1 MRQRSN
7 VLKRGMAMLLAFILC
22 VSGLGWLPP
31 AGMTA
36 KAAGKIEISSAREL
50 AQIGTSPEYPMNGD
64 YVLTKDI
71 DLSTY
76 NNGEWIPIGG
86 SGGPEYGLVSGDRV
100 FSGTFDGNGKTIS
113 NLKISFDGS
122 SSQNTTNQ
130 SGLFAMI
137 GSDSSE
143 HYAEVKNLNFTDVS
157 VSHLLGRGD
166 SIGTLAADV
175 DGYARID
182 NIAVLSGEIR
192 AASGPGSDLI
202 GVGGVVGQV
211 RTNNSAVR
219 MTNLYNA
226 ADVEVAQGLS
236 SNWVR
241 CGGILGRIHQSSH
254 IGALSSCLNVGKIT
268 YKGGQGYAVNGYSSS
283 PDSEANTAN
292 ITACFGLAGTGRFTS
307 AVTQITEAELGSEAV
322 KNALGADYWTI
333 SGNRIMPIIS
343 EGKVV
348 TPIPM
353 PTFADGDSASS
364 VTKSFTLPLAYES
377 EKGTEAITW
386 SSSNPEIIAID
397 GADALVKGV
406 IADAQVTLT
415 AQTGSGKTKSIT
427 VTVVSNLVLEIDQEY
442 AKPGTSIT
450 AAVANYPEDLDI
462 SYRWEIDGK
471 TVSQTDAYTP
481 AQSDVNHFITVTA
494 STGNGEK
501 IDDLK
506 FYCSKLP
513 VVYIDTE
520 DGHGITSKDIY
531 KPASMRIQGN
541 DRFNSQNTTMYD
553 GGISIRGRGN
563 STWNTSFNKL
573 PYKIKLDSKTDLFG
587 FGKSKHWALLANYMD
602 ESLVRNTTSYDLSG
616 TMGMN
621 YLKSTHVDVIL
632 NGVYAGNYQ
641 LVGNVRVESSR
652 VDIYDWEDCA
662 KEAAKYVIKQ
672 AKDNTDGAA
681 DQLEERLVENLGWIT
696 SGTVDYNGNTYDI
709 TTCLPKDEEGNVDYS
724 GGFLMELDGYYDE
737 VSKFKTQNNQPIMLK
752 SPEFAY
758 TNDNLFNSVKNY
770 IQAVEN
776 SIVAGDF
783 QTEYEQQ
790 SCHYSDLVDM
800 DSLVRY
806 FMLNE
811 FFWNTETMKKSTYMY
826 KDLGGKL
833 YIGPIW
839 DMDWTSN
846 SLISASETSNY
857 DRWVTSDRNDS
868 NGHCAQNQQW
878 YKYLLSEPYFAV
890 KVYECYRDNRQ
901 NFEDIV
907 RDGGIIDQQAEYLKE
922 SADANFRN
930 GFVYHNSADFD
941 SQISRLKTFL
951 KNRLNWLDQQFTS
964 VEKLLSSFDQGLRNS
979 YNSPVTRGFQASDSI
994 SVEADTAEKGR
1005 TTYTAKVSGSSIEKV
1020 GFYINGKLAG
1030 TADVT
1035 DSTAKLTVEDACLE
1049 KESNRYNTVQV
1060 RGLDRN
1066 GVLLSNGSITNYAI
1080 FEKEI
1085 EEEEEKGHL
1094 IINQVYGG
1102 GMNDKTPVS
1111 HSFIELYNPTDSAVD
1126 LDGYSLGYL
1135 SGGENGAAAT
1145 EQRLSLSGMLPAYTS
1160 YLVRCEEQD
1169 TSTPELIKYAVK
1181 KFDQEWEQT
1190 IDNKR
1195 FRIVLYKGTEAED
1208 GVSVNEGNI
1217 EGAALPDGTISKQK
1231 AIRRRNF
1238 ADTNNNRNDFEVV
1251 NYRDEADAAVKKY
1264 PRSMADGIWRTDN
1277 EPVVTPDPD
1286 KKLEGSVSIRGNAIA
1301 EAILYADE
1309 AVANNTG
1316 TLNYQ
1321 WYADGQE
1328 IPGETGMFLVVDKEY
1343 EGRKISVSITSTVET
1358 GQVDSAAT
1366 EVVRILAPQTEHMI
1380 INQVY
1385 GGGGKGDTPVSHSF
1399 IELYNSTDRDINLE
1413 NYRIAYLS
1421 KGTVESLDLTGTVPP
1436 HTSYLVQCAKEET
1449 DKAVCTLSN
1458 ADIIWD
1464 MVISNKSYS
1473 VVLFDRET
1481 QVDGVSV
1488 NEEAVEGIPLEDP
1501 SGDTI
1506 ISKNKSIRR
1515 IGFIDTDQNTD
1526 DFEVLN
1532 YSKLTPPLL
1541 ERVMPRSMQ
1550 DGSWGIKDAV
1560 VKKEYTVTFSVDGVL
1575 TKVTVEEGSLV
1586 TPIADPVK
1594 EGYQFDGWYSN
1605 GRKYDFSAKVNTD
1618 LVLTAQWQKKIVEEP
1633 KLAAPKVTEVK
1644 SLITSKASRV
1654 RVKVGKVSGAASY
1667 QIYRKKGSS
1676 TKLLGETK
1684 TGIFYDD
1691 NPVTGKVSYLARA
1704 DSGKTVSGFGASKS
1718 ITLPK
1723 TTSKI
1728 AVKAL
1733 KGKKSV
1739 SLKWKRVKGATGYVI
1754 YRSTKKNS
1762 GYKRIAVIKKG
1773 NKIAY
1778 TDRKGLKKGKKYYYR
1793 IVTAKKKIYS
1803 PAKTSKLVKVR

>member
-7 VLKRGMAMLLAFILC
+7 VLKRGLAMLLAFILC
-22 VSGLGWLPP
+22 VSGLGWMPT

-36 KAAGKIEISSAREL
+36 KAAGRIEISSAREL
-50 AQIGTSPEYPMNGD
+50 AQIGKSAEYRMDGD
-64 YVLTKDI
+64 YVLTEDI

-86 SGGPEYGLVSGDRV
+86 SGGPEYGLVRGDRV

-143 HYAEVKNLNFTDVS
+143 DYAEVKNLNFTNVS

-192 AASGPGSDLI
+192 ATSGTGSDLI
-202 GVGGVVGQV
+202 GIGGVVGQV

-226 ADVEVAQGLS
+226 ADVEVAQGLGS
-236 SNWVR
+236 SWVR

-268 YKGGQGYAVNGYSSS
+268 YKGGQGYAINGYSSS
-283 PDSEANTAN
+283 ADSEVNTTN
-292 ITACFGLAGTGRFTS
+292 ITACFGLAGTGKFTS
-307 AVTQITEAELGSEAV
+307 AVTQITEAELGSESV

-333 SGNRIMPIIS
+333 SGNRIIPVIS

-353 PTFADGDSASS
+353 PTFADGDSVSS
-364 VTKSFTLPLAYES
+364 VTKPFTLPLAYES
-377 EKGTEAITW
+377 ERGTEEITW
-386 SSSNPEIIAID
+386 SSSNPEIIAIN
-397 GADALVKGV
+397 GADALVRGV
-406 IADAQVTLT
+406 TADTQVTLT
-415 AQTGSGKTKSIT
+415 ARTGSGKTKTIT
-427 VTVVSNLVLEIDQEY
+427 VTVVSNLILEIDQEY

-450 AAVANYPEDLDI
+450 AAVANSPEELDI
-462 SYRWEIDGK
+462 RYRWEIDGK
-471 TVSQTDAYTP
+471 TVSQTNAYTP
-481 AQSDVNHFITVTA
+481 EQSDVNHFITVTA
-494 STGNGEK
+494 STGKGEK

-520 DGHGITSKDIY
+520 DGHGITSKDKY
-531 KPASMRIQGN
+531 KSASMRIQGN
-541 DRFNSQNTTMYD
+541 DRFNSQNTTLYN

-573 PYKIKLDSKTDLFG
+573 PYKIKLDSKTNLFG

-662 KEAAKYVIKQ
+662 KEAAKSVIKQ
-672 AKDNTDGAA
+672 AKDTTDGAA
-681 DQLEERLVENLGWIT
+681 DLLEDRLVENLGWIT
-696 SGTVDYNGNTYDI
+696 SGTVDYNGNPYDI
-709 TTCLPKDEEGNVDYS
+709 TACLPRDEEGNVDYS
-724 GGFLMELDGYYDE
+724 GGFLMELDGYFDE
-737 VSKFKTQNNQPIMLK
+737 VSKFKTRNNQPIMLK

-758 TNDNLFNSVKNY
+758 TNESLFNSVQNY

-776 SIVAGDF
+776 SIVSGDF

-806 FMLNE
+806 FILNE

-833 YIGPIW
+833 YIGPVW

-907 RDGGIIDQQAEYLKE
+907 KVGGIIDQQAEYLKE
-922 SADANFRN
+922 SADTNFRN

-941 SQISRLKTFL
+941 GQISRLKTFL
-951 KNRLNWLDQQFTS
+951 RNRLNWLDQQFTS
-964 VEKLLSSFDQGLRNS
+964 VEKLLSSFDQGLKNS
-979 YNSPVTRGFQASDSI
+979 YNSPVTSGFRASGSI
-994 SVEADTAEKGR
+994 LVEADTAEKGR
-1005 TTYTAKVSGSSIEKV
+1005 TTYTAKVSGSSIKKV

-1035 DSTAKLTVEDACLE
+1035 DSTAKLTVEDTCLE
-1049 KESNRYNTVQV
+1049 KESNRSNTVQV
-1060 RGLDRN
+1060 RGLDAN
-1066 GVLLSNGSITNYAI
+1066 GALLSNGSITNYAV

-1085 EEEEEKGHL
+1085 EEEVEKGHL

-1111 HSFIELYNPTDSAVD
+1111 HSFVELYNPTDSAVD

-1145 EQRLSLSGMLPAYTS
+1145 EQKLSLSGTLPAYTS

-1169 TSTPELIKYAVK
+1169 ASTPELIKFSVK

-1195 FRIVLYKGTEAED
+1195 FRIVLYKGAESED
-1208 GVSVNEGNI
+1208 GVSVNEGSI

-1238 ADTNNNRNDFEVV
+1238 ADTNNNRDDFEVV
-1251 NYRDEADAAVKKY
+1251 NYRDEADAAAKKY
-1264 PRSMADGIWRTDN
+1264 PRSMSDGVWRTDD
-1277 EPVVTPDPD
+1277 EPVVTPDP
-1286 KKLEGSVSIRGNAIA
+1286 
-1301 EAILYADE
+1301 
-1309 AVANNTG
+1309 
-1316 TLNYQ
+1316 
-1321 WYADGQE
+1321 
-1328 IPGETGMFLVVDKEY
+1328 ETWF
-1343 EGRKISVSITSTVET
+1343 
-1358 GQVDSAAT
+1358 
-1366 EVVRILAPQTEHMI
+1366 
-1380 INQVY
+1380 
-1385 GGGGKGDTPVSHSF
+1385 
-1399 IELYNSTDRDINLE
+1399 
-1413 NYRIAYLS
+1413 
-1421 KGTVESLDLTGTVPP
+1421 
-1436 HTSYLVQCAKEET
+1436 
-1449 DKAVCTLSN
+1449 
-1458 ADIIWD
+1458 
-1464 MVISNKSYS
+1464 
-1473 VVLFDRET
+1473 
-1481 QVDGVSV
+1481 
-1488 NEEAVEGIPLEDP
+1488 
-1501 SGDTI
+1501 
-1506 ISKNKSIRR
+1506 
-1515 IGFIDTDQNTD
+1515 
-1526 DFEVLN
+1526 
-1532 YSKLTPPLL
+1532 
-1541 ERVMPRSMQ
+1541 
-1550 DGSWGIKDAV
+1550 
-1560 VKKEYTVTFSVDGVL
+1560 TVTFNTENGPINVKVPKGGVVTPIPEPVKEGYTFEGWYLEDTRFDFSTLILDDIELNARWRKKEEPAKLQYVVTFNADGVI
-1575 TKVTVEEGSLV
+1575 TKVTVEEGGLV
-1586 TPIADPVK
+1586 TPIADPAK

-1605 GRKYDFSAKVNTD
+1605 GRKYDFSAKVSGD
-1618 LVLTAQWQKKIVEEP
+1618 LVLTAQWIKKPTDEP

-1644 SLITSKASRV
+1644 SVISSKASRV

-1667 QIYRKKGSS
+1667 QIYRKKGSA
-1676 TKLLGETK
+1676 TKLMGETK

-1691 NPVTGKVSYLARA
+1691 TPVSGKVSYLARA
-1704 DSGKTVSGFGASKS
+1704 ASGKTVSGFGASRS

-1723 TTSKI
+1723 TTAKI

-1733 KGKKSV
+1733 KGKKRV

-1762 GYKRIAVIKKG
+1762 GYKRIAMIKKG
-1773 NKIAY
+1773 TKPAY

-1803 PAKTSKLVKVR
+1803 PAKTSKVVKV